1 MFDTCSSLNDAHDTL
16 AIIGDA
22 EWFEYSKAA
31 NPIRPSLSP
40 QVPIEAFLPNLYADG
55 PTRLVPLDLSDKL
68 RCSGPA
74 TSPGL
79 CANFARILSGETL
92 SPGIAADA
100 ATSQVFYVIR
110 GSGRTRAVRGK
121 EPEITWKKDDV
132 VALPGGDAYTHQ
144 AGPDGAA
151 LYLVHDAPMLRH
163 LGVAVT
169 SGRFEPAIYP
179 AEQTLGVLAEV
190 ARSPEAA
197 NRSRLSVLLAN
208 KHFPHLRTI
217 THVIWTMYGMVQPG
231 SMQAPHRHQS
241 VALDFI
247 PACGP
252 GSYTLL
258 GRELDADGKIVNPV
272 RLDWVAGMAFVTP
285 PGFWHAHFNE
295 GSQPSYVVPIQD
307 AGLQTY
313 LRSLDIRFGGG
324 TRTLKSAD

>member
-1 MFDTCSSLNDAHDTL
+1 MLDHSLNDTHDAL

-40 QVPIEAFLPNLYADG
+40 EVPAQAFLPDLYADG

-79 CANFARILSGETL
+79 CANFARILAGETL
-92 SPGIAADA
+92 SPDIAADA

-110 GSGRTRAVRGK
+110 GSGRTRAARGK
-121 EPEITWKKDDV
+121 GTDLVWKKDDI
-132 VALPGGDAYTHQ
+132 VALPGGAAYHHK
-144 AGPDGAA
+144 AGPDGAD

-163 LGVAVT
+163 LGAAAT
-169 SGRFEPAIYP
+169 SSRFEPIVYP
-179 AEQTLGVLAEV
+179 AEETLRVLAEV
-190 ARSPEAA
+190 AKSSEAA
-197 NRSRLSVLLAN
+197 NRSRISVLLAN
-208 KHFPHLRTI
+208 THFPELRTI
-217 THVIWTMYGMVQPG
+217 THVIWTMYGIVQPG

-247 PACGP
+247 PSCGP

-258 GRELDADGKIVNPV
+258 GRDIDTNGQIVNPV

-295 GSQPSYVVPIQD
+295 GNQPSYVLPIQD

-313 LRSLDIRFGGG
+313 LRSLDIRFTGGMHS
-324 TRTLKSAD
+324 LKTIT